1 MRQSSPERLPQPTP
15 QTADE
20 SNAVPLIPPPPP
32 PPAVIPAR
40 LEQMLLRWR
49 AANAWQLDI
58 IRPGWLRAEPVK
70 TEQTQIMA
78 SFVYVARETA
88 SGREIR
94 SSVEAATEQ
103 AAIMA
108 LLNRNMLV
116 LSIQERVGKQGRT
129 SGGRVALADLVIFTR
144 QLATMIDAGLA
155 MVQSLQALAEQTTNK
170 VMRDVIHDVCAR
182 VEGGDS
188 FSDALKKHPKAFS
201 RLYVCMVAAGEKGG
215 LLAEILARLA
225 TYLENTARL
234 RKKVKSATMYPA
246 VVTVVAILITIFL
259 LVKVVPV
266 FGEIFRSFNA
276 TLPAPTMYLIMVSDI
291 VKRYLFLVLLA
302 GGGAVYGWI
311 YFIKTPTGRWIWD
324 SRRIKLPVFGA
335 IAHKI
340 CLARFARTLA
350 SLVRSGV
357 PILEVLQIVSQTVG
371 NVVMEKA
378 IKTTST
384 DIEQGESIATALAK
398 HPVFPSMIV
407 RMVTAGE
414 QTGKLDSMLER
425 IADFLDEEI
434 ETTLSGLTALIEPI
448 LIVFLGV
455 VIGGMVI
462 CMFLP
467 IFKLPEIVSR

>member
-1 MRQSSPERLPQPTP
+1 
-15 QTADE
+15 
-20 SNAVPLIPPPPP
+20 
-32 PPAVIPAR
+32 
-40 LEQMLLRWR
+40 
-49 AANAWQLDI
+49 
-58 IRPGWLRAEPVK
+58 
-70 TEQTQIMA
+70 MA
-78 SFVYVARETA
+78 SFVYTARETV

-94 SSVEAATEQ
+94 SSVDAATEQ
-103 AAIMA
+103 AAIAA

-116 LSIQERVGKQGRT
+116 LSIQEKVGKHGRT
-129 SGGRVALADLVIFTR
+129 SGGKVALADLVIFTR

-170 VMRDVIHDVCAR
+170 VMRDVIRDVCAR
-182 VEGGDS
+182 VESGDS
-188 FSDALKKHPKAFS
+188 FSEALQKHPKSFS
-201 RLYVCMVAAGEKGG
+201 RLYTCMVAAGEKGG

-234 RKKVKSATMYPA
+234 RKKVKSAMMYPA
-246 VVTVVAILITIFL
+246 VVTIVAILITVFL

-266 FGEIFRSFNA
+266 FGEIFSSFNA
-276 TLPAPTMYLIMVSDI
+276 TLPAPTLCLIKISHFVKTYLVF
-291 VKRYLFLVLLA
+291 VALAA
-302 GGGAVYGWI
+302 GGSVYGWM
-311 YFIKTPTGRWIWD
+311 YFIKTPTGRWFYD
-324 SRRIKLPVFGA
+324 SRRIKMPVFGTL
-335 IAHKI
+335 AHKI
-340 CLARFARTLA
+340 CLARFSRTLA
-350 SLVRSGV
+350 SLIRSGV

-378 IKTTST
+378 VKTAAT
-384 DIEQGESIATALAK
+384 DIEKGESISASLAK

-414 QTGKLDSMLER
+414 ATGKIDNMLER

-455 VIGGMVI
+455 VVGGIVI

-467 IFKLPEIVSR
+467 LFKLPEIVGRR

>member
-1 MRQSSPERLPQPTP
+1 MP
-15 QTADE
+15 
-20 SNAVPLIPPPPP
+20 
-32 PPAVIPAR
+32 
-40 LEQMLLRWR
+40 
-49 AANAWQLDI
+49 
-58 IRPGWLRAEPVK
+58 
-70 TEQTQIMA
+70 

-103 AAIMA
+103 AAIAA

-116 LSIQERVGKQGRT
+116 VSIQEKIGKKGKT
-129 SGGRVALADLVIFTR
+129 AGGKVSLIDLVIFTR

-155 MVQSLQALAEQTTNK
+155 MVQSLQGLAEQTTNK
-170 VMRDVIHDVCAR
+170 IMRDVIKDVCTR

-188 FSDALKKHPKAFS
+188 FSDALQKHPKVFS

-225 TYLENTARL
+225 TYLENANRL
-234 RKKVKSATMYPA
+234 RKKVKSAMMYPT

-259 LVKVVPV
+259 LIKVVPV
-266 FGEIFRSFNA
+266 FGEIFASFGA
-276 TLPAPTMYLIMVSDI
+276 ELPAPTQALINISNF
-291 VKRYLFLVLLA
+291 VKRYIIFILVA
-302 GGGAVYGWI
+302 GGGAAYGWF
-311 YFIKTPTGRWIWD
+311 YFIKTPVGRQFWD
-324 SRRIKLPVFGA
+324 ARRIKLPVFGQ

-340 CLARFARTLA
+340 CLARFTRTLA
-350 SLVRSGV
+350 SLIRSGV

-371 NVVMEKA
+371 NVIMEKA
-378 IKTTST
+378 IKTAAV
-384 DIEQGESIATALAK
+384 DIERGESISAALGK
-398 HPVFPSMIV
+398 HPVFPSMII

-414 QTGKLDSMLER
+414 QTGKIDNMLER

-434 ETTLSGLTALIEPI
+434 ETTLAGLTALIEPI

-455 VIGGMVI
+455 VVGGMVI

-467 IFKLPEIVSR
+467 IFKMPEIVSKR